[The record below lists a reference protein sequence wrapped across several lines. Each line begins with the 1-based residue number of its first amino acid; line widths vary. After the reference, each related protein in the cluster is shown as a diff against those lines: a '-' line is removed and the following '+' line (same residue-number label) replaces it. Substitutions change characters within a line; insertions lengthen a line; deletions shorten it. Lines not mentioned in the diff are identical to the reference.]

1 MKYLILGGARSGKSS
16 YAESLATNIESLLKS
31 VVYVATATANDSE
44 MKHRIEH
51 HQNTRPSH
59 WRLVEEPY
67 YLSKVVED
75 NNSEKCILLID
86 CMTLYV
92 TNWLCRDKKL
102 ELWQQEK
109 NQFLKALAFSKATIF
124 IVSNEV
130 GSGIIPLGELT
141 RSFVDEAGWLN
152 QALGKISQQVI
163 LVVAGLPLSLKNDDG
178 RV

>member
-1 MKYLILGGARSGKSS
+1 MKHLILGGARSGKST
-16 YAESLATNIESLLKS
+16 YAESLATNVESLFKP

-44 MKHRIEH
+44 MKQRIEH

-59 WRLVEEPY
+59 WRLVEEPL

-75 NNSEKCILLID
+75 NNSQECVLLID

-92 TNWLCRDKKL
+92 SNWLCKDENL
-102 ELWQQEK
+102 EVWHQEK
-109 NQFLKALAFSKATIF
+109 EQFLKALLISQATIF

-152 QALGKISQQVI
+152 QTLGKISDQVT
-163 LVVAGLPLSLKNDDG
+163 LVVAGLPLILKNGDG
-178 RV
+178 GV